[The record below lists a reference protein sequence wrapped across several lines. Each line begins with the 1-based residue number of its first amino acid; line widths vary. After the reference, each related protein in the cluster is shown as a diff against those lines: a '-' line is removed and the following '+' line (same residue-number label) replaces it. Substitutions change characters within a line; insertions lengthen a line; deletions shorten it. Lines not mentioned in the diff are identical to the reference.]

1 MTKSLKSN
9 DFKFVLWNGEG
20 LLLSS
25 GGSRDGW
32 HALELEY
39 FAILQP

>member
-9 DFKFVLWNGEG
+9 RLKFVLCNGEE
-20 LLLSS
+20 LLLST

-39 FAILQP
+39 FAVLQL